1 MKLLLCVFSFVCS
14 ACMNGAKPSVHEEKD
29 VVTSESKDTMSTVVA
44 KDLGPWT
51 IDLNKSYPKVDEVV
65 LQDMTEVDYI
75 PIETNDS
82 MLWRGRDIV
91 YLQKDLLIA
100 ANDYSGIMV
109 YDGQGKALHSFNRKG
124 NGPEEWTG
132 ISRVCYDRKAD
143 DLFILDMAAY
153 RILVYDL
160 KGNFKR
166 SFRLPYVGAHYLRE
180 LVDFGPDE
188 LLAYVADNEFVR
200 LSKKDGTIL
209 EKKDVRR
216 GKGDLR
222 LWIEYEDNYMA
233 TIYTDA
239 LIPSAEGGYLAAA
252 YTLDTLYRITPGNVW
267 IPVGT
272 RTPQVTKTDPL
283 EFVRPLFDTP
293 RYSFVFSVKRMWN
306 READT
311 GFPTTTYRIDKTNHQ
326 IHEVEKVTDA
336 NAEGSDR
343 LIDFCEGEDVWVSV
357 YYPEALLDALEKGR
371 LKGKLKEIATKLH
384 PEDNPVVMVCR
395 FK

>member
-65 LQDMTEVDYI
+65 LQDMAEVDYI

-82 MLWRGRDIV
+82 MLWRGLDIE

-216 GKGDLR
+216 GKGDLKLR
-222 LWIEYEDNYMA
+222 VEYEDNYMA

-267 IPVGT
+267 IPVG
-272 RTPQVTKTDPL
+272 QG
-283 EFVRPLFDTP
+283 P
-293 RYSFVFSVKRMWN
+293 RK
-306 READT
+306 
-311 GFPTTTYRIDKTNHQ
+311 
-326 IHEVEKVTDA
+326 
-336 NAEGSDR
+336 
-343 LIDFCEGEDVWVSV
+343 
-357 YYPEALLDALEKGR
+357 
-371 LKGKLKEIATKLH
+371 
-384 PEDNPVVMVCR
+384 
-395 FK
+395 

>member
-65 LQDMTEVDYI
+65 LQDMAEVDYI

-82 MLWRGRDIV
+82 MLWRGLDIE

-100 ANDYSGIMV
+100 ANAYSGIMV

-216 GKGDLR
+216 GKGDLKLR
-222 LWIEYEDNYMA
+222 VEYEDNYMA

-252 YTLDTLYRITPGNVW
+252 YTLDTLYRITPQNVW
-267 IPVGT
+267 VPVGT
-272 RTPQVTKTDPL
+272 RTPKVTKTDPL

-306 READT
+306 READI

-326 IHEVEKVTDA
+326 IHEIEKVTDA

-343 LIDFCEGEDVWVSV
+343 LIDFCEGENVWVSV

-371 LKGKLKEIATKLH
+371 LKGKLKEIAAKLH